1 MADKGKRPADA
12 DEVVELF
19 RKVDIDDAKEATSFD
34 DAITKAKAQFEELLG
49 DTWENLEEHGVE
61 MKVNV
66 ELCNPQP
73 ICWDSHEQVER
84 RITSP
89 PTNTKSPLALASN
102 FQYKPLPP
110 GYFRL
115 LTIVGLGD
123 FPVVQMEAFPMDAAP
138 EYVAMSYA
146 WGKNATSRTFF
157 CNNQTFAVSSHVLD
171 ALNSLGLGLRTTKV
185 WIDAICI
192 NQADEEEKA
201 NQVAE
206 MQRIYA
212 QATRV
217 AIWLGP
223 AEDNS
228 DLFIDKM
235 DDFLQWA
242 LHFDRN
248 KVDQRGQLTGP
259 PHGHLFLALRPFL
272 ARPWFNRVWVVQE
285 VLLAK
290 DAVLV
295 CGTRFLDWKRFCM
308 MIVLMRAQNL
318 TNLLTS
324 PDFSEPQLEVAV
336 SNILNLHM
344 TADKAQRG
352 LSPKEFT
359 LFLNSGRLRKVTE
372 PVDRVWGFLGLA
384 DPELR
389 KAAKPLISY
398 SSESRRDFY
407 KTYADIG
414 RLLLLRDPELCLLS
428 IAPPA
433 STPAGMPSWCP
444 NFHAAW
450 LNNSLP
456 LPGRLKFR
464 FHAGIGRNEI
474 GKPEVKFGHDPNT
487 LMLRGFRLDKV
498 DKIAKLDFGPPN
510 SWEEERLPTA
520 PQEKLVLWD
529 QQCLA
534 IARSVF
540 RRSLTNI
547 PDAHVRTMLMDSMA
561 DEPRRSALKAYANF
575 RKYINDFGN
584 KYPAG
589 FTADEL
595 AAVLK
600 VAGDVNAASPR
611 AYFSTVGGRVGLGP
625 RNLVSG
631 DTVCIV
637 HGAKLPYVMRFKPG
651 GGSSCEFLGDAYVD
665 GVMYGE
671 TLKKGMQSEVFSI
684 S

>member
-19 RKVDIDDAKEATSFD
+19 RRVDISDDVKEATSYD
-34 DAITKAKAQFEELLG
+34 DAIAKTKAQVEELLG
-49 DTWENLEEHGVE
+49 DTWENLGERGVE
-61 MKVNV
+61 MKVDV
-66 ELCNPQP
+66 ELCNPRP
-73 ICWDSHEQVER
+73 IGWDSHERMER

-89 PTNTKSPLALASN
+89 PTNTKMPLALASN
-102 FQYKPLPP
+102 CKYKPLPR

-123 FPVVQMEAFPMDAAP
+123 FPVIQMEAFPMDAPP

-146 WGKNATSRTFF
+146 WRKNTTSRTFF
-157 CNNQTFAVSSHVLD
+157 CNNQTFAVSSYVLD
-171 ALNSLGLGLRTTKV
+171 ALNSFGLGFRSTKV

-201 NQVAE
+201 NQVAD

-223 AEDNS
+223 AENNS

-235 DDFLQWA
+235 EDFLQWA
-242 LHFDRN
+242 VHFDPN
-248 KVDQRGQLTGP
+248 KVDQRGQITSP
-259 PHGHLFLALRPFL
+259 PHGHLFLALRPIL

-290 DAVLV
+290 DAILV
-295 CGTRFLDWKRFCM
+295 CGTRFFDWKRFSM
-308 MIVLMRAQNL
+308 MIVLLRTHNL
-318 TNLLTS
+318 TNILIS
-324 PDFSEPQLEVAV
+324 PDFSRSQLEVVV
-336 SNILNLHM
+336 SNVLNLYM
-344 TADKAQRG
+344 MGDAGQKG
-352 LSPKEFT
+352 LSPREFT
-359 LFLNSGRLRKVTE
+359 MILNSGRLRKVTE

-407 KTYADIG
+407 KTYANMG

-428 IAPPA
+428 IAPSA
-433 STPAGMPSWCP
+433 SKPPGMPSWCP
-444 NFHAAW
+444 NFHAAA
-450 LNNSLP
+450 LNAVP
-456 LPGRLKFR
+456 LPDRLKFP
-464 FHAGIGRNEI
+464 FHAGIGRHEI
-474 GKPEVKFGHDPNT
+474 GKPEVKFGYDPNT

-498 DKIAKLDFGPPN
+498 DKIAKLEFSPSN
-510 SWEEERLPTA
+510 SWEEEKLPVG
-520 PQEKLVLWD
+520 PQEKLALWD

-534 IARSVF
+534 IAHSVF
-540 RRSLTNI
+540 LCIPTDI
-547 PDAHVRTMLMDSMA
+547 PDAHVRTMLMDTMA
-561 DEPRRSALKAYANF
+561 DEPQRSAYTNF
-575 RKYINDFGN
+575 RKYINDIDN
-584 KYPAG
+584 KYSAG
-589 FTADEL
+589 FTASEL
-595 AAVLK
+595 AAVLRMK
-600 VAGDVNAASPR
+600 DAINAACPR
-611 AYFSTVGGRVGLGP
+611 AYFSTVGGRIGLGP
-625 RNLVSG
+625 RNLASG

-637 HGAKLPYVMRFKPG
+637 HGAKVPYVMRFKPS

-671 TLKKGMQSEVFSI
+671 ALKKGVQLEFFSI

>member
-1 MADKGKRPADA
+1 MADKGKHPADA
-12 DEVVELF
+12 DEVTELF
-19 RKVDIDDAKEATSFD
+19 RKVDIDDAKEATSFG
-34 DAITKAKAQFEELLG
+34 DAIAKAKAQFEELLG
-49 DTWENLEEHGVE
+49 DTWENLEEQGVE

-73 ICWDSHEQVER
+73 ICWDSYEQVER

-89 PTNTKSPLALASN
+89 PTSSKLPLALASS
-102 FQYKPLPP
+102 FKYKPLPP

-115 LTIVGLGD
+115 LTIVGPGD
-123 FPVVQMEAFPMDAAP
+123 FPVGQMEAFSLDAAP
-138 EYVAMSYA
+138 EYVAMSYS
-146 WGKNATSRTFF
+146 WGKNTTSRTFF
-157 CNNQTFAVSSHVLD
+157 CNNQTFAVSSEVLD

-212 QATRV
+212 RATRV

-228 DLFIDKM
+228 DIFIDKM
-235 DDFLQWA
+235 DDFVQWA
-242 LHFDRN
+242 VHFDSN
-248 KVDQRGQLTGP
+248 KVDQRGQLTSP
-259 PHGHLFLALRPFL
+259 PHGRLFLALGPIL

-295 CGTRFLDWKRFCM
+295 CGTRFLDWKIFCM
-308 MIVLMRAQNL
+308 MIVLTKAQNL
-318 TNLLTS
+318 TNLLIS
-324 PDFSEPQLEVAV
+324 PHFSISQLEVAI
-336 SNILNLHM
+336 SNILNLGW
-344 TADKAQRG
+344 TGDKAQKG
-352 LSPKEFT
+352 LSPREFT

-389 KAAKPLISY
+389 KAAMPLISY

-407 KTYADIG
+407 KTYVDMG

-428 IAPPA
+428 IAA
-433 STPAGMPSWCP
+433 STNKPPGMPSWCP
-444 NFHAAW
+444 NFHTAG
-450 LNNSLP
+450 LNGLP
-456 LPGRLKFR
+456 LPDRPKFR
-464 FHAGIGRNEI
+464 FHAGIRRNEI

-498 DKIAKLDFGPPN
+498 DKIAKMDFSRPN
-510 SWEEERLPTA
+510 SWEEERLQTA
-520 PQEKLVLWD
+520 PQENLALWD

-540 RRSLTNI
+540 RPIFTDM
-547 PDAHVRTMLMDSMA
+547 PDAHARTMLMDSMA
-561 DEPRRSALKAYANF
+561 DEPQRSVRKAYANF
-575 RKYINDFGN
+575 QKFINNFDK

-595 AAVLK
+595 AAVLRIQ
-600 VAGDVNAASPR
+600 ADVNGASPR

-625 RNLVSG
+625 RNIVSG

-637 HGAKLPYVMRFKPG
+637 RGAKVPYVMRFKSG
-651 GGSSCEFLGDAYVD
+651 GGSSCKFLGDAYVD

-671 TLKKGMQSEVFSI
+671 AMKTGVQSEVFSI